1 MEAGVAA
8 MKMRGED
15 TESGLR
21 EWVKSE
27 IKDGPKQTYDL
38 GKFFFSVSTGTIGAI
53 VAIEK
58 LNQQSAMD
66 CYMVIGLLLLAV
78 SIVVA
83 LDMARPR
90 KYMVGGDT
98 DLLDEYSRQIRFAQ
112 VRTWMWFAVWAAGT
126 VFGALAVRL

>member
-1 MEAGVAA
+1 

-21 EWVKSE
+21 DWVKAE

-38 GKFFFSVSTGTIGAI
+38 GKFFFSVSTATIGAI

-66 CYMVIGLLLLAV
+66 CPMNVSLFFLAV
-78 SIVVA
+78 SVLVA

-90 KYMVGGDT
+90 KYVIGGDT
-98 DLLDEYSRQIRFAQ
+98 DLLDEYSQQIRVAQ
-112 VRTWMWFAVWAAGT
+112 IRTWVWFVIWAVGT
-126 VFGALAVRL
+126 IIGAVAVSS

>member
-1 MEAGVAA
+1 

-15 TESGLR
+15 TEAGLR
-21 EWVKSE
+21 EWVKAE
-27 IKDGPKQTYDL
+27 IKEGPKQTYDL

-66 CYMVIGLLLLAV
+66 CPMIAGLVLLSFSVL
-78 SIVVA
+78 VA

-90 KYMVGGDT
+90 KYAIGGDT
-98 DLLDEYSRQIRFAQ
+98 DLLDEYLRQIRFAQ
-112 VRTWMWFAVWAAGT
+112 VRTWIWFVIWATGT
-126 VFGALAVRL
+126 VCGAVAVRS

>member
-1 MEAGVAA
+1 

-21 EWVKSE
+21 EWVKAE

-38 GKFFFSVSTGTIGAI
+38 GKFFFSVSIGTIGAI

-58 LNQQSAMD
+58 LNQQSVMD
-66 CYMVIGLLLLAV
+66 CPMVAGLVLLSV
-78 SIVVA
+78 SVVVA

-90 KYMVGGDT
+90 RYVIGGDT
-98 DLLDEYSRQIRFAQ
+98 DLLDEYSKQIRFAQ
-112 VRTWMWFAVWAAGT
+112 IRTWVWFAVWAAGA
-126 VFGALAVRL
+126 VCGALAVRS

>member
-1 MEAGVAA
+1 

-15 TESGLR
+15 TEAGLR
-21 EWVKSE
+21 EWVKAE

-38 GKFFFSVSTGTIGAI
+38 GKFFFSVSIGTIGAI

-66 CYMVIGLLLLAV
+66 CPMVAGLILLAV
-78 SIVVA
+78 SIVIA

-90 KYMVGGDT
+90 KCVIGGET

-112 VRTWMWFAVWAAGT
+112 VRTWVWFAVWGAGA
-126 VFGALAVRL
+126 VCGALAVKT

>member
-1 MEAGVAA
+1 

-21 EWVKSE
+21 EWVKAE

-38 GKFFFSVSTGTIGAI
+38 GKFFFSVSTATIGVI

-58 LNQQSAMD
+58 LNDRSAMD
-66 CYMVIGLLLLAV
+66 WPMVAGLVLLAI
-78 SIVVA
+78 SIIIA

-90 KYMVGGDT
+90 RYIVGGDT
-98 DLLDEYSRQIRFAQ
+98 DLLDEYTRQVRFAQ
-112 VRTWMWFAVWAAGT
+112 VRTWLWFAVWAAGILL
-126 VFGALAVRL
+126 GALAVKS